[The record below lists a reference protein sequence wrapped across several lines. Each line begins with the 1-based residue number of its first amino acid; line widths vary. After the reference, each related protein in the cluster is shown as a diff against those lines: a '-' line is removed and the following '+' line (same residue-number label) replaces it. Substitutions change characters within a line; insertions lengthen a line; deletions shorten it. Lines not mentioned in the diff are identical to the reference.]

1 MVMDNLRFLRVWV
14 IAAVLVIGLVLVF
27 GPMAQAQI
35 FPTSYYYTNPLYYSG
50 YGYFNSINGYLLG
63 FAPFTPFLAPT
74 VAATYNTLGIP
85 TYPYFGSP
93 YQTTFPYTT
102 LPGTPIPYARFDY
115 PTYVYGDPSFYLA
128 WTLLQ

>member
-14 IAAVLVIGLVLVF
+14 IAAVLAIGLVLVF
-27 GPMAQAQI
+27 GPMAQAQV
-35 FPTSYYYTNPLYYSG
+35 FPTSYYYTSPQYYSG
-50 YGYFNSINGYLLG
+50 YGYFNTINGYLLG
-63 FAPFTPFLAPT
+63 YAPFTPFLTPD
-74 VAATYNTLGIP
+74 VAYTYNSLGIP

-93 YQTTFPYTT
+93 YETTFPYTT